1 MKTPAPMTWPS
12 FLSGFQHCSV
22 IILLKHSSDPNSA
35 QRTVWIADALQTF
48 LFSWTTC
55 LHRILLVLHGYC
67 NSLKLPI
74 YTVTCT
80 FFFKLLLAFWEC
92 HWKLYVQLILYLQF
106 LAYQFQLCRQ
116 VHNQHY
122 HLHLYDQKLC
132 RQTAD
137 QTWMWTHMLVLEHT
151 LTASL
156 VLTAYYS
163 CTHLQAIHYRM
174 NYLDG
179 FFIFFFE
186 YWSKVPAC
194 YKCLKVLKTNNI
206 FAVLSQEHDWLWSS
220 KLSHPAST
228 KLFLPTFSI
237 EKYTC
242 LHEKKHSKTLKKA
255 NPYKDF
261 IW

>member
-92 HWKLYVQLILYLQF
+92 HWKLYVQLILYMQF
-106 LAYQFQLCRQ
+106 LAISFSYAGRYIINTTIYTCMIK
-116 VHNQHY
+116 N
-122 HLHLYDQKLC
+122 C
-132 RQTAD
+132 AD
-137 QTWMWTHMLVLEHT
+137 SRSNLDVNSYACSWTHTNSFSGAYSLLQLYSFTSNTLQDELLVW
-151 LTASL
+151 
-156 VLTAYYS
+156 
-163 CTHLQAIHYRM
+163 
-174 NYLDG
+174 
-179 FFIFFFE
+179 IFFFFFLNIE
-186 YWSKVPAC
+186 VRSLPV
-194 YKCLKVLKTNNI
+194 TN
-206 FAVLSQEHDWLWSS
+206 AWKSWKQTTSL
-220 KLSHPAST
+220 
-228 KLFLPTFSI
+228 LFYHRNTTDYGAANYLI
-237 EKYTC
+237 
-242 LHEKKHSKTLKKA
+242 LHQPRCFCQPSA
-255 NPYKDF
+255 
-261 IW
+261 